1 VMTRFY
7 LPHVQRGTPG
17 SMSFAQKL
25 AVATDKADAEKKE
38 RARQEALRQDAAE
51 AQKIRSWVSGQQNKS
66 SNASDHA
73 LTRSVFNL
81 ICGFPV
87 LLLSLPFTQCE
98 HRQHRCCDGLVI
110 AVLVWIS
117 CGSGQPLRFGAC
129 RNLSDLRLMQ
139 RLRISRKSV
148 KKPSQPALTVVL
160 SSQVLVASNSESAI
174 KACASVSWNSGSRAL
189 AFPAT
194 RLRREL

>member
-1 VMTRFY
+1 
-7 LPHVQRGTPG
+7 
-17 SMSFAQKL
+17 MSFAQKL

-98 HRQHRCCDGLVI
+98 HRQHRCLVRSI
-110 AVLVWIS
+110 L
-117 CGSGQPLRFGAC
+117 
-129 RNLSDLRLMQ
+129 N
-139 RLRISRKSV
+139 
-148 KKPSQPALTVVL
+148 
-160 SSQVLVASNSESAI
+160 
-174 KACASVSWNSGSRAL
+174 
-189 AFPAT
+189 
-194 RLRREL
+194 